1 MKALQL
7 VFVITLLLLV
17 EHSFSQLPP
26 LTMPPNGGNKKAS
39 ISELIGITLVT
50 IHYDRPGVKGR
61 EDKIFGTNV
70 VPYGL
75 NDLGFGSAK
84 QAPWRA
90 GANENTTF
98 ECSTD
103 VTVEG
108 KELPAGKYGFFVLMQ
123 KEEATIIFSK
133 NAHSWG
139 SFYYDPKDDALRV
152 TVNLVKQPQ
161 SMEWL
166 KFDFSD
172 ETDSSATVSLNW
184 EKVRIPFTVAV
195 DYLKTQIESFRNELR
210 YSQGLSADAWA
221 QAAQFC
227 ADHNTDLDEALTWAD
242 NAVSGAVVGQKTFTT
257 LSSKAAVLE
266 KLGRQPEADQIIKE
280 ALPLGDMLQVHIYGR
295 QLIARGQPQEALRIF
310 QMNYGK
316 HPNEL
321 IPLVGLAR
329 GYSALGDY
337 KTALKYARLA
347 LPQSG
352 RPGGQRA
359 VIETMITKLEA
370 GKDGN

>member
-1 MKALQL
+1 MKALKVIL
-7 VFVITLLLLV
+7 AITLLLLDQR
-17 EHSFSQLPP
+17 SFSQLTV
-26 LTMPPNGGNKKAS
+26 LTLPPNGGNKRAS
-39 ISELIGITLVT
+39 ISEVIGITSIT

-61 EDKIFGTNV
+61 EGKIFGTNV

-75 NDLGFGSAK
+75 NDLGLGSAK

-103 VTVEG
+103 VRIEG
-108 KELPAGKYGFFVLMQ
+108 KELHAGKYGFFVLMQ
-123 KEEATIIFSK
+123 EQEATIIFSK

-152 TVNLVKQPQ
+152 TVKLVKLPL

-195 DYLKTQIESFRNELR
+195 DYVKTQIESFRNELQ
-210 YSQGLSADAWA
+210 YSQGLSPDAWA

-227 ADHNTDLDEALTWAD
+227 ADHNTNLDEALTWAD
-242 NAVSGAVVGQKTFTT
+242 NAVAGAVVGQKTFIT
-257 LSSKAAVLE
+257 LSAKAGVLE
-266 KLGRQPEADQIIKE
+266 KLGRQPEADQIMKE
-280 ALPLGDMLQVHIYGR
+280 ALPLGDMVQVHIYGR
-295 QLIARGQPQEALRIF
+295 QLIAAGQPREALKIF

-329 GYSALGDY
+329 GFSAVGDY
-337 KTALKYARLA
+337 QNALKYARLA
-347 LPQSG
+347 LPLSG
-352 RPGGQRA
+352 RQGGQRA